1 MIQNPHPD
9 YRNNFDEDKQYAA
22 ISFLAGA
29 PLQASEL
36 NELQDI
42 QSTKTEKLA
51 DYLISSGTILS
62 GGEVKSLSASQV
74 EMAGGTV
81 SCQGKLVL
89 VQGAVLSLDLA
100 TENTVGVRLVQ
111 EIVTAQTDPSIAELD
126 PKSPHYGEETSHR
139 VKVTGVWVV
148 SEKTNL
154 NGDLFFPV
162 LTIQNGNITGY
173 ISNTKVQDYVSS
185 SISVYD
191 KGVHGS
197 YVVDGLVITNVR
209 DDTRNHKHVLA
220 ASSGTARIQGIEVK
234 KGTETVFYVDTAEAD
249 DRQVNSE
256 PVTFRRG
263 QLLYGLRNNPLKAI
277 TKVTGTK
284 RVTKTVTRG
293 GSAGGADALPD
304 TPVLR
309 ITQVTQGGTT
319 YSAGKDFTQT
329 GDRISWQP
337 NGAEPSPGS
346 NYVVEYEYV
355 ATFNGSVVNGRLNL
369 SATDA
374 NALVDQSTLSI
385 WYTFYLNRID
395 RVVMSNVTREIKVLK
410 GVPNIPTAVLPPAAA
425 SDSEISLATITVS
438 YGVAPV
444 IDMDSTVH
452 MIPFSTLKK
461 MNNQI
466 ADLQFNVA
474 QLSLIEEARALDP
487 VTTKKGVIVDSLSNE
502 NMRDKGIPQ
511 NALIQDKT
519 LTIGTRTA
527 GQITL
532 TRGNVTLDG
541 LSFPVIRKQE
551 VQTGSQRI
559 NPYARP
565 NSVPKANGEATPSII
580 YGNTWDA
587 GYDLEVL
594 PRSVSVVV
602 DLSGYEASEEV
613 ILMLRGEQVGRV
625 QTSGAG
631 AASTTVN
638 IPKGL
643 QYGTYTIEATG
654 TRSKAIAIVPLSI
667 ARNDQSYNQFL
678 LNQLDQKQTALLEQQ
693 AKDFQGQIDQ
703 LRQDLESEVSA
714 INSRLDDL
722 QTQLNSLKDAFGKF
736 QSAMTAELTKL
747 GFRLSDLQTQVDEI
761 RKRLPGFWLHYY
773 DTDQRRTDPNQFLKV
788 YASTEYSK
796 GAIQYNQ
803 GSVNTNIGSQM
814 WEVGVTATR
823 ATKTRYTVVAN
834 DDQVSVWLNGQRV
847 ASYSNG
853 TTPRSFDLNFKQ
865 GHNVVQVVL
874 NNQGNNLSHLQTS
887 GDFIDGTIIQMN
899 PEWMQAQLTAAQ
911 NGVAAHEAEIA
922 RQQTARA
929 EAQRLSQA
937 QRTLWWSS
945 RRRTDPIAQSFT
957 LDMTRQL
964 SAIDVFVTE
973 LPTRDLSLKIVE
985 TTAGQPNIERLVG
998 YGELALSK
1006 VVKGWNTIPLLTQ
1019 TILSAGVEYAFIVIT
1034 ESFEGQIG
1042 IGKVGDKATT
1052 GTFVQT
1058 QLDAGVMFISANENT
1073 WTAVQDTDV
1082 CFRMKSVNFATSKTV
1097 KLGTI
1102 PAQGRTNN
1110 LTDFRL
1116 VGSQSTSSSTSIE
1129 YYMQIGSNRYPLG
1142 LNETTFV
1149 PAVAATAGN
1158 IDIYAVLNTTDSSET
1173 PIIGSGLTLV
1183 YGLAETPATYVARQF
1198 TIPNGLIQP
1207 AKIQVVLSQLLPAS
1221 TNITVSLQTDTNTW
1235 TPVPR
1240 KQSVQELGEGWVD
1253 VLYEIPDIQKANGRI
1268 KIELTT
1274 DNYANRPAV
1283 KNIRTMIV

>member
-9 YRNNFDEDKQYAA
+9 YRNNFDENKQYSA

-42 QSTKTEKLA
+42 QATKTEKLA
-51 DYLISSGTILS
+51 DYLVSSGTILS

-89 VQGAVLSLDLA
+89 VQGAALSLDLA
-100 TENTVGVRLVQ
+100 AENTVGVRLVE

-126 PKSPHYGEETSHR
+126 PKSPHYGEETAHR
-139 VKVTGVWVV
+139 VKTTGVWVV

-185 SISVYD
+185 SISIYD

-209 DDTRNHKHVLA
+209 DDTRNRKHVLA

-284 RVTKTVTRG
+284 RITRTINRG
-293 GSAGGADALPD
+293 SSAGGADALPD

-329 GDRISWQP
+329 GDRISWAP

-346 NYVVEYEYV
+346 QYVVEYEYV

-374 NALVDQSTLSI
+374 NALVDQSTLSV

-395 RVVMSNVTREIKVLK
+395 RVVMSNITREIKVLK

-461 MNNQI
+461 MNSQI

-502 NMRDKGIPQ
+502 NMRDKGIQQ

-519 LTIGTRTA
+519 LTIGTRIA
-527 GQITL
+527 GQVTL
-532 TRGNVTLDG
+532 TRGNITLDG
-541 LSFPVIRKQE
+541 LSYPVIRKQE

-565 NSVPKANGEATPSII
+565 GSVPKANGTATPSII
-580 YGNTWDA
+580 YGNAWDA

-594 PRSVSVVV
+594 PRSVAVVV

-613 ILMLRGEQVGRV
+613 VLMLRGEQVGRV
-625 QTSGAG
+625 QTSSAG

-654 TRSKAIAIVPLSI
+654 TRSKAIAIVPVSI
-667 ARNDQSYNQFL
+667 SRNDQSYNQFL

-693 AKDFQGQIDQ
+693 AKDFQSQIDR
-703 LRQDLESEVSA
+703 LRQDMEAEVSA
-714 INSRLDDL
+714 INSRLNDL
-722 QTQLNSLKDAFGKF
+722 QAQLNQMKDAFNNFK
-736 QSAMTAELTKL
+736 SAMTAELSKL
-747 GFRLSDLQTQVDEI
+747 GFRLDDLQGQVDEI

-773 DTDQRRTDPNQFLKV
+773 DRDNRRTDPNQFLKV
-788 YASTEYSK
+788 YTSTEYSK

-803 GSVNTNIGSQM
+803 GSAGTAIGSQM

-853 TTPRSFDLNFKQ
+853 STPRSFDLNFKQ

-887 GDFIDGTIIQMN
+887 GDFIDGTVIQMN

-922 RQQTARA
+922 RQEAARA
-929 EAQRLSQA
+929 EAQRLSQS
-937 QRTLWWSS
+937 QRTLWWSM

-957 LDMTRQL
+957 LDITRQL
-964 SAIDVFVTE
+964 SSIDVFVTE

-998 YGELALSK
+998 YGELALAK
-1006 VVKGWNTIPLLTQ
+1006 VQKGWNTIPLLTQ
-1019 TILSAGVEYAFIVIT
+1019 TVLSAGVEYAFIVIT

-1042 IGKVGDKATT
+1042 IGKVGDKSTT

-1082 CFRMKSVNFATSKTV
+1082 CFRMKSINFATSKTV

-1102 PAQGRTNN
+1102 PANSRTNN

-1116 VGSQSTSSSTSIE
+1116 VGSQSTSSSTSVE
-1129 YYMQIGSNRYPLG
+1129 YYMQIGTARYPLG

-1149 PAVAATAGN
+1149 PAVTTAAGN
-1158 IDIYAVLNTTDSSET
+1158 IDIYAVLTTTDTSET

-1221 TNITVSLQTDTNTW
+1221 TNITVSLQTDTETW
-1235 TPVPR
+1235 TAVPR